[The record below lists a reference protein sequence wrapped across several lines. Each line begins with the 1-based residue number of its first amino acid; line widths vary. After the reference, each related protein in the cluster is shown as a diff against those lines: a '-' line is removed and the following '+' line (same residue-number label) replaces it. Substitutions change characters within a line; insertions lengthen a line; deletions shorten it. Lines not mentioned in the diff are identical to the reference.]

1 MYINWMIDF
10 KGLLIGGEKID
21 YVKQKRMLEM
31 SHIVV
36 STTSR
41 NDRRI

>member
-1 MYINWMIDF
+1 MSYVCEWSDDF

-21 YVKQKRMLEM
+21 SVKQKRMLEM

-36 STTSR
+36 GTTSK
-41 NDRRI
+41 ND